1 MAEEKHEIALKHIT
15 EIAKLDNR
23 LVTQSFAN
31 FSKSWGAFDLDWW
44 AVLISQAVDHKDNT
58 IKFSVDQ
65 VKDLMLCNRRT
76 HESLKGFVKRSNK
89 ALSKFLDIKLTFE
102 QQSGKD
108 LALYT
113 THMFDTSYIDT
124 DLNVILKISSA
135 AQPVFNQLKTWTRF
149 AVGKLAALHT
159 TYSKR
164 LFIYLKQWRTIGK
177 VSFKVDDFRDKMD
190 VPKSYRPGSIDQKI
204 LEPALED
211 LAPYFKQ
218 LRVEKTYTKAK
229 RGRKLSGYVF
239 IFKPETKT
247 QQDIYSKDL
256 DDFASVY
263 SIVSNRYL
271 SLKRKLRAI
280 DRYRELRLGTT
291 QKYYEQVHPQTI
303 FLDGEHK
310 DKKLRYNTGVLAK
323 QSITGLK
330 QLAEAYERL
339 LMTGKLKEWDL
350 DDLIIIEKQL
360 FLKQVQLIL
369 ETKGKEHPYKPSDSL
384 IAAQVIKSLPDIAS
398 YDQHKIDAE
407 IKRLVHLNYGKFV
420 RQEDH
425 RPYEF
430 RKKDRL

>member
-1 MAEEKHEIALKHIT
+1 MTEEKHEIALEHIT

-23 LVTQSFAN
+23 LVTQNFAN
-31 FSKSWGAFDLDWW
+31 FSKSWSAFDLDWW

-65 VKDLMLCNRRT
+65 VKDLMLRNRRT

-102 QQSGKD
+102 QESSKD

-135 AQPVFNQLKTWTRF
+135 AQSVFNQLKTWTRF
-149 AVGKLAALHT
+149 AVGNLAALHT

-164 LFIYLKQWRTIGK
+164 LFIYLKQWRTVGK

-211 LAPYFKQ
+211 LAPYFRQ
-218 LRVEKTYTKAK
+218 LRVKKIYTKAK

-239 IFKPETKT
+239 TFKPETKT

-256 DDFASVY
+256 EDFASVY

-280 DRYRELRLGTT
+280 DRYRGLRLGTT

-303 FLDGEHK
+303 FLDDERK
-310 DKKLRYNTGVLAK
+310 DKKLRYSTGVLAK
-323 QSITGLK
+323 QSITALK
-330 QLAEAYERL
+330 QLAQAYEHL

-350 DDLIIIEKQL
+350 DDLITIEKQL
-360 FLKQVQLIL
+360 FLKQIQLMI
-369 ETKGKEHPYKPSDSL
+369 ETKDKEHPYKPSDDL
-384 IAAQVIKSLPDIAS
+384 IAAQVIKSLPDLAS
-398 YDQHKIDAE
+398 YDQHKIDVE
-407 IKRLVHLNYGKFV
+407 IKRLVYLSYGKFV
-420 RQEDH
+420 QQEDH
-425 RPYEF
+425 KPYEF
-430 RKKDRL
+430 RNQDRM